1 MKKSAHNKLKNTP
14 WGRALE
20 SLREETGLTRAD
32 VSRRTGVLKD
42 QYYRACQG
50 RFGPSV
56 MVIDR
61 WLHGLGYTWD
71 DWAQAFEG
79 EVDRKL
85 ATPKPEPR
93 RAR

>member
-1 MKKSAHNKLKNTP
+1 MNTAAHNKLKNTP

-42 QYYRACQG
+42 QYYRACKG
-50 RFGPSV
+50 KFGPSV
-56 MVIDR
+56 MVVDR

-85 ATPKPEPR
+85 ATPKREPR

>member
-1 MKKSAHNKLKNTP
+1 MKKGGTDKLRRTP

-20 SLREETGLTRAD
+20 SLRDETGLSRAD

-50 RFGPSV
+50 KFGPSV

-61 WLHGLGYTWD
+61 WLHGLGYTWT
-71 DWAQAFEG
+71 DWAAAFED
-79 EVDRKL
+79 EVERDRKL
-85 ATPKPEPR
+85 TTPKRAPR
-93 RAR
+93 R